1 MYIHKK
7 SVTEQLISKY
17 ICCYYCRQVI
27 LLGSCE
33 LSPLELVLNLAGL
46 SEPMEVWYMGTN
58 FFPLIHLIIL
68 LDDSQQPQNF
78 KC

>member
-17 ICCYYCRQVI
+17 ICCHYCRQVI
-27 LLGSCE
+27 LGSCE

-58 FFPLIHLIIL
+58 FLPLIHLIIL